1 MTTSLPATL
10 LLLLGFFSPKRRKT
24 HATELSIYLV
34 YDLAVYYGTDSQGAT
49 RVSTRISGPEYT
61 LRLPETKAQTV
72 RASASLRGLPAPDL
86 QTAAAVCAI
95 AQAL

>member
-1 MTTSLPATL
+1 VTTSLPATL
-10 LLLLGFFSPKRRKT
+10 LLLLGFFSPKRRT